1 MLRISGN
8 SRCSS
13 SISLRISQRVNPVR
27 NAAMNVENRFK
38 TKYSEK
44 SFGECLR
51 MALGVSIV
59 GFVVTTGMWMM
70 EEKSTISGW
79 RFLAHL
85 GPYQIPSLMKSG
97 RWKRAL
103 DELGEANND
112 DDHHQLS
119 LTESEIS
126 QLLTDIEVITQR
138 RQAVREI
145 VQKYGF
151 EIFLPV
157 LKNLSFQNISG
168 QSHFESNLRIVMDIL
183 SATRASDRQVPISVI
198 EELVTRNNHCWDSK
212 SNEEVERFPEY
223 RALILLKLVQNE
235 SNANRAKQ
243 SGIIQEFVNQEWAKS
258 YHVKFSSLP
267 LIPFLYQF
275 KTEKLGYEYAD
286 ILWRIKKCIGR
297 ADEVEAI
304 GGRIS
309 LKLEYK
315 LDFQNFEKM
324 IYLAICYSSL
334 RYIPL
339 ISEYSFPVL
348 KHAVLGMMKSVLGA
362 IILDMIYRAEEH
374 VIQSKPYFDI
384 KHPLIG
390 GSGMVCVNALVGGLV
405 LRYLPFSFAPFL
417 LMKVRDS
424 FTDSFRFI

>member
-1 MLRISGN
+1 
-8 SRCSS
+8 
-13 SISLRISQRVNPVR
+13 
-27 NAAMNVENRFK
+27 
-38 TKYSEK
+38 
-44 SFGECLR
+44 
-51 MALGVSIV
+51 
-59 GFVVTTGMWMM
+59 MWMM

-97 RWKRAL
+97 IWKRAL
-103 DELGEANND
+103 DELSEAND
-112 DDHHQLS
+112 PHS
-119 LTESEIS
+119 LTESKIS

-145 VQKYGF
+145 VQEYGF

-157 LKNLSFQNISG
+157 FKNLSSQHISG
-168 QSHFESNLRIVMDIL
+168 QSHFESNLRVVMDIL

-198 EELVTRNNHCWDSK
+198 EELVTMNNHCWDSK
-212 SNEEVERFPEY
+212 SNEEIMRFPEY

-235 SNANRAKQ
+235 SNANGAKQ
-243 SGIIQEFVNQEWAKS
+243 SGIIQEFVDQEMNKS
-258 YHVKFSSLP
+258 YHEKFSTLP

-286 ILWRIKKCIGR
+286 ILWRINKCIGR
-297 ADEVEAI
+297 AAEEV
-304 GGRIS
+304 GPSGRRIS
-309 LKLEYK
+309 LKLEHK
-315 LDFQNFEKM
+315 LDFQNLEKM

-348 KHAVLGMMKSVLGA
+348 KHAVMGMMKSVVGA
-362 IILDMIYRAEEH
+362 IILDIMYRAQEH

-384 KHPLIG
+384 EHPLIG

-405 LRYLPFSFAPFL
+405 LRYLPFSFAPFF